1 MAGPFK
7 KGDKVFAKVRGY
19 PPWPAHV
26 QCLAEATNN
35 KLKYHV
41 IFYGTYETAVCKAED
56 MFPYVENKE
65 RFGRPLK
72 RKGFNEAL
80 AQIENGVNDKLF
92 ETKCNEDSESDW
104 ESDFNQTSPE
114 SQRASK
120 SSEQTEGNSVNQR
133 SSKILKSADKL
144 NSKKSL
150 NESTSPSS
158 QGEAQRVSRSGRK
171 IKPKKFADD
180 EITGTGIITDNSE
193 HSVRA
198 VGGSY
203 DQNKSNVLP
212 NNYTLSN
219 IVSEDNAAGSED
231 DQVDF
236 CRTGRSHQFPVS
248 HKRKSSLQTGTAEGD
263 NTIFKPHVELSEPP
277 VQNALPSIGT
287 TRLTKIKQLQTVS
300 QLLCLDALIK
310 ASTCCSK
317 AKLENCVKYLTE
329 LANLPVD
336 CNTLKR
342 CPQIVVTVRKLTKYL
357 GNTTNLETPVS
368 EGGKATEKIFLIQ
381 YKSQQIYNK
390 YKAMFT
396 NFEKDVSSSTYLNNV
411 DYSHRH
417 SFSSETGSSSASE
430 VFPAVISQP
439 GPSNTVIR
447 KLSTRG
453 RKIGKPVAQP
463 RLSRIVGRP
472 AKFIRRSVHHSRTT
486 NADNRRRE
494 DVENW
499 PPSRDST

>member
-7 KGDKVFAKVRGY
+7 IGDKVFAKVRGY

-56 MFPYVENKE
+56 MFPYAEHKE
-65 RFGRPLK
+65 RLGKPLK

-92 ETKCNEDSESDW
+92 ETKYEEDSESDW
-104 ESDFNQTSPE
+104 DSDLEP
-114 SQRASK
+114 QRTSK
-120 SSEQTEGNSVNQR
+120 SSEEIEGNFINRR

-144 NSKKSL
+144 NSKNSL
-150 NESTSPSS
+150 NESISPST
-158 QGEAQRVSRSGRK
+158 QVEAQRVSRSGRK

-180 EITGTGIITDNSE
+180 EVMRTGISSDSCEQN
-193 HSVRA
+193 VRGM
-198 VGGSY
+198 VGSY

-212 NNYTLSN
+212 TNCTVANTVN
-219 IVSEDNAAGSED
+219 QDNVGSED
-231 DQVDF
+231 DQIDF
-236 CRTGRSHQFPVS
+236 NRAGRSQQFPLI
-248 HKRKSSLQTGTAEGD
+248 HKRKSSLHAGTAEED
-263 NTIFKPHVELSEPP
+263 NMMFKLHVDLSETA
-277 VQNALPSIGT
+277 VQNTLPSVGT
-287 TRLTKIKQLQTVS
+287 PRLNKIKQLQTVG

-342 CPQIVVTVRKLTKYL
+342 CPQIVATVRKLTKYL
-357 GNTTNLETPVS
+357 GNNTNLDTPIS
-368 EGGKATEKIFLIQ
+368 EGGKVAEKIFLIQ
-381 YKSQQIYNK
+381 CKSQQIYNR
-390 YKAMFT
+390 YKAMFS
-396 NFEKDVSSSTYLNNV
+396 NLEKDVSSSGYSNNV
-411 DYSHRH
+411 DNSHRH

-439 GPSNTVIR
+439 GPSNTGAKKV
-447 KLSTRG
+447 STRG
-453 RKIGKPVAQP
+453 RKIGRYSASP
-463 RLSRIVGRP
+463 RMSRIVGRP
-472 AKFIRRSVHHSRTT
+472 ARFIKRSVHHSKTT
-486 NADNRRRE
+486 DTDNRHRE

-499 PPSRDST
+499 PPGRDSS